1 MQRSPSVEAFGLI
14 SAQYL
19 IIASQ
24 PQPPGVLHCLN
35 QLRKI
40 RKVIN
45 IAVSFFLLYA
55 LLPPENSCFRVTPFW
70 IIESENT

>member
-1 MQRSPSVEAFGLI
+1 MPRSPSVEALGLI
-14 SAQYL
+14 SAQFL

-45 IAVSFFLLYA
+45 IAVSFLLYA
-55 LLPPENSCFRVTPFW
+55 FLPQENSSVL
-70 IIESENT
+70 E

>member
-1 MQRSPSVEAFGLI
+1 MQRSPSVEALGLI

-19 IIASQ
+19 IIDSQ
-24 PQPPGVLHCLN
+24 PQPPGMLHCLN

-45 IAVSFFLLYA
+45 IAVSFF
-55 LLPPENSCFRVTPFW
+55 SIVCFLTSGKIVLF
-70 IIESENT
+70 